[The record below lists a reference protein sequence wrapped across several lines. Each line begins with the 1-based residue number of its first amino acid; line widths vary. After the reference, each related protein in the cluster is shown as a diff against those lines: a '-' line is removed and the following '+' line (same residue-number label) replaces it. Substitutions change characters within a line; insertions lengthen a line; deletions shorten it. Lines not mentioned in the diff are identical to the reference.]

1 MVEHATD
8 SLLATVRDRVNRV
21 RAGGVVAVQAGLA
34 ASLAWLVANQVLRNP
49 DPVFAPIVAVGTL
62 AASVGQRV
70 RRIVELIL
78 GVGLGVAVGDL
89 LLAAVGTGLWQLGTI
104 VILSIL
110 AALVLGGSA
119 AVVLQS
125 ASTAVLIATLSPS
138 VGNLEVPRF
147 VDALVGGAAALVVTA
162 LLVPINPLRVIN
174 RAAGPALDM
183 LAEQL
188 NSTAEALESGD
199 IGRAE
204 LAMERLRRNKAEL
217 QALTDAVEGAKEST
231 TLAPVSWRYRR
242 GILRHYA
249 AAAEPIDRAMRN
261 SGTLIRRAV
270 TLIEDGEHMPAALNR
285 AVQALGD
292 SVSLLR
298 KEFASGRE
306 PAEAR
311 ERARDAVRLAGVA
324 YEAGVGFSGSVVV
337 AQVRTTASDI
347 FVASGMPQV
356 EANHNVRAAF
366 YRNVAG

>member
-1 MVEHATD
+1 MKSTA
-8 SLLATVRDRVNRV
+8 RDRATRL

-34 ASLAWLVANQVLRNP
+34 ASLAWLVAHELLGNP

-70 RRIVELIL
+70 RRIVELIV

-89 LLAAVGTGLWQLGTI
+89 FLAVVGTGVWQLGAI
-104 VILSIL
+104 VILAIM
-110 AALVLGGSA
+110 AALILGGSV

-125 ASTAVLIATLSPS
+125 ASTAVLIATLSPA
-138 VGNLEVPRF
+138 VGNLEAPRF
-147 VDALVGGAAALVVTA
+147 VDALIGGAAALVVTSV
-162 LLVPINPLRVIN
+162 LIPINPLRVIN

-188 NSTAEALESGD
+188 SNTAEALAGRD

-204 LAMERLRRNKAEL
+204 LAMDRLRRNKAEL

-242 GILRHYA
+242 GIIRHYS

-270 TLIEDGEHMPAALNR
+270 TLIEDQEPVPVALR
-285 AVQALGD
+285 SAVQALGE
-292 SVSLLR
+292 SVQLLR
-298 KEFASGRE
+298 NEFASGKD
-306 PAEAR
+306 PADA
-311 ERARDAVRLAGVA
+311 RARALGAVLSAGVA
-324 YEAGVGFSGSVVV
+324 YRARVGFSGSVVV

-347 FVASGMPQV
+347 LVASGMPQA
-356 EANHNVRAAF
+356 EANRNVRDAF
-366 YRNVAG
+366 DRRVVASR